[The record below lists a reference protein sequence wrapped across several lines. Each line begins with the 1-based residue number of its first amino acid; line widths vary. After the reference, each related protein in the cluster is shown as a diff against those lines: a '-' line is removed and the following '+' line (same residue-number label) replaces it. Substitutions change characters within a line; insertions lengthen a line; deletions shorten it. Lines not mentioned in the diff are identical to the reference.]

1 MYIYICIYM
10 YRFIYIYL
18 NPYTFTY
25 MYFFRRPESMYDFA
39 SILIWLIAVVT
50 VTIGATLSA
59 EEDRE
64 HQQKGNHLLTYVYEC
79 ICVYICM
86 YIY

>member
-1 MYIYICIYM
+1 M
-10 YRFIYIYL
+10 F
-18 NPYTFTY
+18 
-25 MYFFRRPESMYDFA
+25 DFA

-64 HQQKGNHLLTYVYEC
+64 HQQRGNYVNMCVCVYEC
-79 ICVYICM
+79 MYVYVCM
-86 YIY
+86 YTYIECIYKHG